1 MEIWNLLNENN
12 INKYFDGLAE
22 KVSTGEY
29 KDFKYAVLKEIIKK
43 KETMIKEWG
52 SYILNEKYKAVFQKL
67 EEKFSEL
74 KFDNLK
80 TNLKHEVKNVD
91 KIRKIGLLNKFM
103 NDAEKLIIS
112 DNDIETL
119 KEEIE
124 KAYSYKELQQ
134 EKAKVENEITQR
146 NIRLSE
152 INDKIRSLDGYE
164 KQSAKDNYSSE
175 VTKLKTEIENLKFW
189 QVELEKYDS
198 KEKVEEK
205 RNQLIHK
212 LQDIKIENDRNLNEN
227 KKKLEKEKI
236 ENDSKIENLAEEQE
250 NLKSELEI
258 LESKLKEKSEEK
270 EEILNQIKS
279 SFQSIMSKLDD
290 NFNLNNNY
298 DLNVLINDPRI
309 NKLKGEIKELN
320 FQIGKIEEIQMKNIN
335 SQIHSIKSENSRMEE
350 ELSKAE
356 KQVQKI
362 NPNRDNLKNYNNTL
376 DEIKEKA
383 SLSLLDG
390 ERLRTINDIVR
401 NCAYYTTEEKKEIF
415 GKIDDIYTKHKEEF
429 KISVKS
435 NIDFDKEKNS
445 NVVIRKTT
453 SILAKGSLKII
464 EGMSSIYNKA
474 SNLIETRSQK
484 RKEKRNRK
492 YLEKAKKNLSKYI
505 ENEGKT
511 EEIEIA
517 LNDINNTYFYS
528 NPEEEEFYD
537 AENKGRAM

>member
-12 INKYFDGLAE
+12 INIYFNELAE
-22 KVSTGEY
+22 KVRTGEY

-43 KETMIKEWG
+43 KETMLKELG
-52 SYILNEKYKAVFQKL
+52 SDILNEKDKAVFQKL
-67 EEKFSEL
+67 EEKLSEL

-91 KIRKIGLLNKFM
+91 KIRRIRLLNKFM
-103 NDAEKLIIS
+103 DDAKKLIIS

-146 NIRLSE
+146 NIKLSE

-164 KQSAKDNYSSE
+164 KQLAKENYSSE

-212 LQDIKIENDRNLNEN
+212 LQDIKIENARNLNEN
-227 KKKLEKEKI
+227 KNKLEKEKI

-258 LESKLKEKSEEK
+258 LESKLKEKSEKK
-270 EEILNQIKS
+270 EELLNRIKS
-279 SFQSIMSKLDD
+279 SFQSIMSELD
-290 NFNLNNNY
+290 NNNNQKNY
-298 DLNVLINDPRI
+298 FDLNILINDTRI
-309 NKLKGEIKELN
+309 NELKKEILDLQQ
-320 FQIGKIEEIQMKNIN
+320 QIGKIEEIQMKNIN
-335 SQIHSIKSENSRMEE
+335 SQIHSIKSENSRKEE

-362 NPNRDNLKNYNNTL
+362 NQNGDNLKNYNNTL
-376 DEIKEKA
+376 DEIKEKD

-401 NCAYYTTEEKKEIF
+401 NCAYYTTEEKKKIF
-415 GKIDDIYTKHKEEF
+415 GKIDDIYKKHKEEF

-505 ENEGKT
+505 ENDGKK
-511 EEIEIA
+511 EEIENA
-517 LNDINNTYFYS
+517 LNDINNTYFNS

-537 AENKGRAM
+537 AENKGHAM

>member
-12 INKYFDGLAE
+12 INIYFNELAE
-22 KVSTGEY
+22 KVRTGEY

-43 KETMIKEWG
+43 KETMLKELG
-52 SYILNEKYKAVFQKL
+52 SDILNEKDKAVFQKL
-67 EEKFSEL
+67 EEKLSEL

-91 KIRKIGLLNKFM
+91 KIRRIGLLNKFM
-103 NDAEKLIIS
+103 DDAEKLIIS

-152 INDKIRSLDGYE
+152 INDEIRSLDDYE
-164 KQSAKDNYSSE
+164 KHLATDDYSSE

-212 LQDIKIENDRNLNEN
+212 LQDIKIENARNLNEN
-227 KKKLEKEKI
+227 KNKLEKEKI

-250 NLKSELEI
+250 NLKSELEK

-279 SFQSIMSKLDD
+279 IFQSIMSELDD
-290 NFNLNNNY
+290 NFTLNNNY

-309 NKLKGEIKELN
+309 NKLKGEIQELN
-320 FQIGKIEEIQMKNIN
+320 FQKGKIEEIQMKNIN

-362 NPNRDNLKNYNNTL
+362 NPNGDNLKNYNNTL
-376 DEIKEKA
+376 DEIKEKD

-511 EEIEIA
+511 QEIENA
-517 LNDINNTYFYS
+517 LNDINNTYFNS

-537 AENKGRAM
+537 AENKGHAM

>member
-12 INKYFDGLAE
+12 INNYFDGLAE
-22 KVSTGEY
+22 KVRTGEY
-29 KDFKYAVLKEIIKK
+29 KDFKYADLKEIIKK
-43 KETMIKEWG
+43 KETMLKEWG
-52 SYILNEKYKAVFQKL
+52 SYILNEKDKAVFQKL
-67 EEKFSEL
+67 EEKLSEL

-91 KIRKIGLLNKFM
+91 KIRRIGLLNKFM
-103 NDAEKLIIS
+103 DDAEKLIIS

-146 NIRLSE
+146 NIKLSE

-164 KQSAKDNYSSE
+164 KQLAKENYSSE

-212 LQDIKIENDRNLNEN
+212 LQDIKIENAKNLNEK

-258 LESKLKEKSEEK
+258 LESKLKEKSEKK
-270 EEILNQIKS
+270 EELLNRIKS
-279 SFQSIMSKLDD
+279 SFQSIMSELD
-290 NFNLNNNY
+290 NNNNQKNY
-298 DLNVLINDPRI
+298 FDLNILINDTRI
-309 NKLKGEIKELN
+309 NELKKEILDLQQ
-320 FQIGKIEEIQMKNIN
+320 QIGKIEEIQMKNIN
-335 SQIHSIKSENSRMEE
+335 SQIHSIKSENSRKEE

-362 NPNRDNLKNYNNTL
+362 NQNGDNLKNYNNTL
-376 DEIKEKA
+376 DEIKEKD

-415 GKIDDIYTKHKEEF
+415 GKIDDIYKKHKEEF

-511 EEIEIA
+511 QEIENA

-528 NPEEEEFYD
+528 SPEEEEFYD